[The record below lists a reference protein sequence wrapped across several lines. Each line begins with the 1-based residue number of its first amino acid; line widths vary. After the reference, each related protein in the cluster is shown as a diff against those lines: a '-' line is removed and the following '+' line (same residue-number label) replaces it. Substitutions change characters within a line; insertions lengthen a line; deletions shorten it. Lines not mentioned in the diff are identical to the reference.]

1 MLLLQDVKP
10 RVTVAGWTAGS
21 KGAAHVSCCP
31 SCRDPHQPQQTFLSL
46 PRWMNY
52 LLSLLLAT
60 LNARLPSIF
69 PSQRGSEQAFHTH
82 NLSLSQLIW
91 MAALNAKIWVL
102 VAGST
107 PPAPQQSCWGM
118 LHRAS
123 PVLSITAAV
132 ISAKLLRTAGNHML
146 KCHPACSWQASY
158 KLEGVNAVPC
168 IAIQSLL
175 AQAGR
180 FVWCFRVTRQK
191 IDNVCFNY

>member
-10 RVTVAGWTAGS
+10 RVTVADWMAGS
-21 KGAAHVSCCP
+21 KGAVHSSCCP
-31 SCRDPHQPQQTFLSL
+31 SSRDPHQAQQRFLSL
-46 PRWMNY
+46 SRWTSC

-82 NLSLSQLIW
+82 VLSLSQLIW
-91 MAALNAKIWVL
+91 MDALNAKIWVL
-102 VAGST
+102 VMRST
-107 PPAPQQSCWGM
+107 PPTPQQSCWWM

-132 ISAKLLRTAGNHML
+132 ISEKLLRMAGNHML
-146 KCHPACSWQASY
+146 KCHPACSWRASY
-158 KLEGVNAVPC
+158 ELEGVNAVPC
-168 IAIQSLL
+168 IAIESLL
-175 AQAGR
+175 AQTGR
-180 FVWCFRVTRQK
+180 FVWCFKVMRQK